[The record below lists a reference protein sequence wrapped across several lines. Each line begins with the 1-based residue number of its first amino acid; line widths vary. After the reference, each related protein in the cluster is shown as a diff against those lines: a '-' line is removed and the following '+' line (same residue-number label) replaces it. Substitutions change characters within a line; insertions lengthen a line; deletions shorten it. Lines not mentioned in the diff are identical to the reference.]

1 MMSAILDSATRSV
14 SDRPAPFGAIDG
26 GNVCRPTRSLT
37 SRTAHRRQSSRAGN
51 PTASTDRRTFRG
63 TVPAAR
69 EGAPVIA

>member
-37 SRTAHRRQSSRAGN
+37 SRTAHRRQSSRPATRLRPQIGERSAAQFL
-51 PTASTDRRTFRG
+51 PRERG
-63 TVPAAR
+63 RP
-69 EGAPVIA
+69 

>member
-1 MMSAILDSATRSV
+1 MMSAIRVRAASSL
-14 SDRPAPFGAIDG
+14 SDRLAPFGAIDG

-37 SRTAHRRQSSRAGN
+37 SHTAHRRQSSRAGN